1 MISKIFKFIGVGCLT
16 YLILVALIGG
26 LGWYFT
32 EGRDTIQARK
42 TLKCIEN
49 MDFVQARVHLNKI
62 ASDSYGKLD
71 DVTREKVCRAQVF
84 HLINQGEFT
93 LAQQI
98 AQEDGLSQVYMDA
111 LLVQLPQIYGQQP
124 ILSLLN
130 ALSIITFSREQE
142 EYNTQVHAYN
152 TSLDSFCKSLYAM
165 GKKEDAKAFLNL
177 LKPDYNGSTT
187 KINKIKSQYR

>member
-1 MISKIFKFIGVGCLT
+1 MISKIFKFMGVGCLT

-49 MDFVQARVHLNKI
+49 MDFVQARVHLSKI
-62 ASDSYGKLD
+62 DSYGELD

-84 HLINQGEFT
+84 HLISQGEFT

-98 AQEDGLSQVYMDA
+98 AKEDGLSEVYMDA

-124 ILSLLN
+124 MLLLLN
-130 ALSIITFSREQE
+130 ALSIISFSDEQA
-142 EYNTQVHAYN
+142 EYDKRVHAYN
-152 TSLDSFCKSLYAM
+152 TSLDSFCKILYTM
-165 GKKEDAKAFLNL
+165 GKKEDAKAFLKL
-177 LKPDYNGSTT
+177 LRPDYNGSTT
-187 KINKIKSQYR
+187 KINRIKAQYR

>member
-1 MISKIFKFIGVGCLT
+1 MISKIFKFMGVGCLT
-16 YLILVALIGG
+16 YLILVALIVG
-26 LGWYFT
+26 LTWYFT

-62 ASDSYGKLD
+62 DSYRKLG

-98 AQEDGLSQVYMDA
+98 AQEDG
-111 LLVQLPQIYGQQP
+111 
-124 ILSLLN
+124 
-130 ALSIITFSREQE
+130 
-142 EYNTQVHAYN
+142 
-152 TSLDSFCKSLYAM
+152 
-165 GKKEDAKAFLNL
+165 
-177 LKPDYNGSTT
+177 
-187 KINKIKSQYR
+187 

>member
-1 MISKIFKFIGVGCLT
+1 MISKIFKFMGVGCLT
-16 YLILVALIGG
+16 YLILFALIVG
-26 LGWYFT
+26 LDWYFT

-62 ASDSYGKLD
+62 DSYGKLY

-111 LLVQLPQIYGQQP
+111 LLVQLPQIYGQQS

-130 ALSIITFSREQE
+130 AFSIITFSREQE
-142 EYNTQVHAYN
+142 EYNKQVHAYN

-177 LKPDYNGSTT
+177 LKPDYNGSIA
-187 KINKIKSQYR
+187 KINKIKNQYR